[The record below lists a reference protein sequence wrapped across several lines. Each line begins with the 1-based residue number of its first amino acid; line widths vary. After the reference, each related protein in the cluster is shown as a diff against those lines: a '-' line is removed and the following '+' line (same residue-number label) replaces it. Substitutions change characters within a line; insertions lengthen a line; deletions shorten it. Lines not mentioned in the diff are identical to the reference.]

1 MWKMSLCEWVVKTNI
16 KRKNIDKIWF
26 WKWMKM
32 NEWMNENKFECVW
45 SSNVRMGENNNKY
58 EIINLGHKWKK
69 KIEFK
74 K

>member
-69 KIEFK
+69 KIGFK